1 MKYLLDTNV
10 CVGFLNQRK
19 PPLTQRFLTVPT
31 LDKVICSLMLRSL
44 RLRLNLDKF
53 GESRL

>member
-1 MKYLLDTNV
+1 MPKALMKMRY
-10 CVGFLNQRK
+10 
-19 PPLTQRFLTVPT
+19 
-31 LDKVICSLMLRSL
+31 SLMLRSL